1 MVASKEVRSFRK
13 RLRVIERAVLGNMK
27 EESSCCGV
35 SLSQC
40 HILLELEEHDSTPV
54 AELISY
60 LGLDK
65 STVSRTIDGLVTL
78 GLVLRREN
86 PKNRRSQLLA
96 LSVQGRT
103 IVANIN
109 ELCDG
114 KYHLLLDKLTAAE
127 RKKVL
132 WSMDRMASL
141 LAKETQDGKICCPTR

>member
-1 MVASKEVRSFRK
+1 
-13 RLRVIERAVLGNMK
+13 
-27 EESSCCGV
+27 
-35 SLSQC
+35 
-40 HILLELEEHDSTPV
+40 
-54 AELISY
+54 
-60 LGLDK
+60 
-65 STVSRTIDGLVTL
+65 
-78 GLVLRREN
+78 
-86 PKNRRSQLLA
+86 LLA